1 MRKLLIL
8 MICPILFGLHCGYGL
23 RGTGSSLPPHIRTIH
38 IPMFKNNTT
47 RFQLDL
53 KLTESV
59 RDELTARGKVEIIPD
74 RTGAD
79 AVLIGEITSF
89 NVNPIGFGQDATATS
104 YNIVVVARIVLRDL
118 VNNRILFSNPHYS
131 YQQEYDVPDGTD
143 FESIQQAAIEVI
155 AVKFARTLVIN
166 LLEGF

>member
-1 MRKLLIL
+1 MRKLLIIISL
-8 MICPILFGLHCGYGL
+8 VLFGLSCGYSL
-23 RGTGSSLPPHIRTIH
+23 RGTGSSLPPHIQTINV
-38 IPMFKNNTT
+38 PMFENNTT

-59 RDELTARGKVEIIPD
+59 RDELTARGKVEVSPE

-79 AVLIGEITSF
+79 AVLIGEITAF
-89 NVNPIGFGQDATATS
+89 TVNPIGFGQDATASS
-104 YNIVVVARIVLRDL
+104 YNIVVVAKIVLRDL
-118 VNNRILFSNPHYS
+118 VNNRVLFSNPHFS
-131 YQQEYDVPDGTD
+131 YQQSYDVPDGTD
-143 FESIQQAAIEVI
+143 FESVQQAAIDAI

>member
-8 MICPILFGLHCGYGL
+8 MSLVLFGLSCGYSL
-23 RGTGSSLPPHIRTIH
+23 RGTGSSLPPHIRTINV
-38 IPMFKNNTT
+38 PMFENNTT

-59 RDELTARGKVEIIPD
+59 RDELTARGEVEVSPE

-79 AVLIGEITSF
+79 AVLIGEITAF
-89 NVNPIGFGQDATATS
+89 TVNPIGFGQDATASS
-104 YNIVVVARIVLRDL
+104 YNIVVVAKIVLRDL
-118 VNNRILFSNPHYS
+118 VNNRVLFSNPHFS
-131 YQQEYDVPDGTD
+131 YQQSYDVPDGTD
-143 FESIQQAAIEVI
+143 FESVQQAAIDAI
-155 AVKFARTLVIN
+155 AVKFARTLVMN

>member
-1 MRKLLIL
+1 MRKLLI
-8 MICPILFGLHCGYGL
+8 ILSLVFFGLSCGYSL
-23 RGTGSSLPPHIRTIH
+23 RGTGSSLPPHIQSINV
-38 IPMFKNNTT
+38 PMFENKTT

-59 RDELTARGKVEIIPD
+59 RDELTARGKVDVSPD

-79 AVLIGEITSF
+79 AVLIGEITAF
-89 NVNPIGFGQDATATS
+89 TVNPIGFGQDATASS
-104 YNIVVVARIVLRDL
+104 YNIVVVAKIVLRDL
-118 VNNRILFSNPHYS
+118 VNNRVLFANPHFS

-143 FESIQQAAIEVI
+143 FESVQQAAIEAI

>member
-1 MRKLLIL
+1 MRKLLIIMSL
-8 MICPILFGLHCGYGL
+8 VLFGLSCGYSL
-23 RGTGSSLPPHIRTIH
+23 RGTGSSLPPHIRTINV
-38 IPMFKNNTT
+38 PMFGNNTT

-59 RDELTARGKVEIIPD
+59 RDELTARGEVEVSPE

-79 AVLIGEITSF
+79 AVLIGEITAF
-89 NVNPIGFGQDATATS
+89 TVNPIGFGQDATASS
-104 YNIVVVARIVLRDL
+104 YNIVVVAKIVLRDL
-118 VNNRILFSNPHYS
+118 VNNRVLFSNPHFS
-131 YQQEYDVPDGTD
+131 YQQSYDVPDGTD
-143 FESIQQAAIEVI
+143 FESVQQAAIDAI

>member
-1 MRKLLIL
+1 MRKLLIIISL
-8 MICPILFGLHCGYGL
+8 VLFGLSCGYSL
-23 RGTGSSLPPHIRTIH
+23 RGTGSSLPPHIRTINV
-38 IPMFKNNTT
+38 PMFENNTT

-59 RDELTARGKVEIIPD
+59 RDELTARGKVEVSPE

-79 AVLIGEITSF
+79 AVLIGEITAF
-89 NVNPIGFGQDATATS
+89 TVNPIGFGQDATASS
-104 YNIVVVARIVLRDL
+104 YNIVVVAKIVLRDL
-118 VNNRILFSNPHYS
+118 VNNRVLFSNPHFS
-131 YQQEYDVPDGTD
+131 YQQSYDVPDGTD
-143 FESIQQAAIEVI
+143 FESVQQEAIDAI

>member
-1 MRKLLIL
+1 MRKLLIIISL
-8 MICPILFGLHCGYGL
+8 VLFGLSCGYSL
-23 RGTGSSLPPHIRTIH
+23 RGTGSSLPPHIQTINV
-38 IPMFKNNTT
+38 PMFENNTT

-59 RDELTARGKVEIIPD
+59 RDELTARGKVEVSPE

-79 AVLIGEITSF
+79 AVLIGEITAF
-89 NVNPIGFGQDATATS
+89 TVNPIGFGQDATASS
-104 YNIVVVARIVLRDL
+104 YNIVVVAKIVLRDL
-118 VNNRILFSNPHYS
+118 VNNRVLFSNPYFS
-131 YQQEYDVPDGTD
+131 YQQSYDVPDGTD
-143 FESIQQAAIEVI
+143 FESVQQAAIDAI

>member
-1 MRKLLIL
+1 MRKLLIIISL
-8 MICPILFGLHCGYGL
+8 VLFGVSCGYSL
-23 RGTGSSLPPHIRTIH
+23 RGTGSSLPPHIQTINV
-38 IPMFKNNTT
+38 PMFENNTT

-59 RDELTARGKVEIIPD
+59 RDELTARGKVEVSPE

-79 AVLIGEITSF
+79 AVLIGEITAF
-89 NVNPIGFGQDATATS
+89 TVNPIGFGQDATASS
-104 YNIVVVARIVLRDL
+104 YNIVVVAKIVLRDL
-118 VNNRILFSNPHYS
+118 VNNRVLFSNPYFS
-131 YQQEYDVPDGTD
+131 YQQSYDVPDGTD
-143 FESIQQAAIEVI
+143 FESVQQAAIDAI

>member
-8 MICPILFGLHCGYGL
+8 MSLVLFGLSCGYSL
-23 RGTGSSLPPHIRTIH
+23 RGTGSSLPPHIRTINV
-38 IPMFKNNTT
+38 PMFENNTT

-59 RDELTARGKVEIIPD
+59 RDELTARGEVEVSPE

-79 AVLIGEITSF
+79 AVLIGEITAF
-89 NVNPIGFGQDATATS
+89 TVNPIGFGQDATASS
-104 YNIVVVARIVLRDL
+104 YNIVVVAKIVLRDL
-118 VNNRILFSNPHYS
+118 VNNRVLFSNPHFS
-131 YQQEYDVPDGTD
+131 YQQSYDVPDGTD
-143 FESIQQAAIEVI
+143 FESVQQAAIDAI

>member
-1 MRKLLIL
+1 MRKHLIVIGLIL
-8 MICPILFGLHCGYGL
+8 FSVSCGYGL
-23 RGTGSSLPPHIRTIH
+23 RGTGSSLPPHIRTINV
-38 IPMFKNNTT
+38 PMFENKTT

-59 RDELTARGKVEIIPD
+59 RDELTARGKVEIIPE

-79 AVLIGEITSF
+79 AVLIGEISAF
-89 NVNPIGFGQDATATS
+89 QVHPIGFGQDATASS

-118 VNNRILFSNPHYS
+118 VNNRVLFSNPNFS
-131 YQQEYDVPDGTD
+131 YQQAYDVPDGTD
-143 FESIQQAAIEVI
+143 FESVQQAAIEAI
-155 AVKFARTLVIN
+155 AVRFARTLVIN